1 MAALAVQTA
10 KAVTTSQNGKLFL
23 DDYLTVKI
31 PSTSNYE
38 VTTTMTATQILLV
51 NLNDEDKQAPAA
63 ALIKAGFVV
72 ATAVIHPSRIFRVQ
86 CWSEGSGRILV

>member
-1 MAALAVQTA
+1 
-10 KAVTTSQNGKLFL
+10 
-23 DDYLTVKI
+23 
-31 PSTSNYE
+31 
-38 VTTTMTATQILLV
+38 MTATQILLV

-86 CWSEGSGRILV
+86 CWSEGSGHILV